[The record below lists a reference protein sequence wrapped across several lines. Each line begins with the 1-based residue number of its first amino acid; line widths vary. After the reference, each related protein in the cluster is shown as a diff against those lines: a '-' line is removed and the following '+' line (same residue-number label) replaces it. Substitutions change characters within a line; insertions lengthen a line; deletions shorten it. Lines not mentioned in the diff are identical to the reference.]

1 MRQVFFKTVTALE
14 AAGGDQAS
22 RFSDLNGTAGK
33 LGFWDYYAQ
42 GNGDWFTNA
51 LFQVQIDTDAEA
63 DDSTTDL
70 TTIANPI
77 ALKRAFQVVQG
88 YGAQNPIATP
98 IIGADKLV
106 KVTASGH
113 VATTQYAV
121 TYDPNNTAALTAGH
135 EMEFKIVVRQTTTDY
150 LNYLHD
156 ELAFA
161 DLSGENYHF
170 PLSGFH
176 NNNHKIINISFTVGA
191 SDTATCNN
199 LRSVIQENGVLNAMI
214 KCSGTDTAV
223 LTARHPGVVFEVIG
237 YNLSTAN
244 GGSAV
249 PAADFSVQEFIPGV
263 GNAWQARADELKQRA
278 ISSGIHNRM
287 YFPLSHTDFVTAAA
301 TNYDR
306 FEIVYRVDGDRD
318 VVKGSQFGTAIIY
331 EVDAANKVGGV
342 LNPLDADGDPGT
354 TKTEYSF

>member
-1 MRQVFFKTVTALE
+1 MRQVFFKTVDALE
-14 AAGGDQAS
+14 AAASDGSS
-22 RFSDLNGTAGK
+22 RFGDLEAGK
-33 LGFWDYYAQ
+33 LGFWDYY
-42 GNGDWFTNA
+42 GDSNRGTWFADA
-51 LFQVQIDTDAEA
+51 LFQAAIDTDAEA
-63 DDSTTDL
+63 GDDTTGL

-121 TYDPNNTAALTAGH
+121 TYTPDATNEGSGDEIEL
-135 EMEFKIVVRQTTTDY
+135 KIVVRQTTTDY

-161 DLSGENYHF
+161 DLSGDNYHF

-176 NNNHKIINISFTVGA
+176 NNNHKIINISFTAGA
-191 SDTATCNN
+191 DATATCNN
-199 LRSVIQENGVLNAMI
+199 LRTVIANNGVLNAMI
-214 KCSGTDTAV
+214 KATGTTTAV

-237 YNLSTAN
+237 FNLTDNA
-244 GGSAV
+244 AV
-249 PAADFSVQEFIPGV
+249 TDTDFAVTNFVPGV

-287 YFPLSHTDFVTAAA
+287 YFPLSHTNFVTSAS
-301 TNYDR
+301 TDYDR
-306 FEIVYRVDGDRD
+306 YEIVYRVDGDRD

-331 EVDAANKVGGV
+331 EVDGQNDIGAV
-342 LNPLDADGDPGT
+342 LNAGTADPGT
-354 TKTEYSF
+354 NKVEYSF